1 MRRPSDSLDAAR
13 WVSPWV
19 SLLAW
24 CGYGFLLLPT
34 LVVVPLSLGLP
45 AAYSIARGSFPGKN
59 LVTMFLL
66 SPVMV
71 PVIVVALGMYFY
83 FSRLH
88 IVGTSWSLILGHAA
102 YTTPFVVITCLGG
115 MRQIDVRIE
124 TAATVMG

>member
-34 LVVVPLSLGLP
+34 LVVVPMSFGNASTMVFPPTSLSLELYRQFFTSTTWLDSTFRSIYVAIGATAIALTLGLP

-71 PVIVVALGMYFY
+71 PVIVV
-83 FSRLH
+83 
-88 IVGTSWSLILGHAA
+88 
-102 YTTPFVVITCLGG
+102 
-115 MRQIDVRIE
+115 
-124 TAATVMG
+124 